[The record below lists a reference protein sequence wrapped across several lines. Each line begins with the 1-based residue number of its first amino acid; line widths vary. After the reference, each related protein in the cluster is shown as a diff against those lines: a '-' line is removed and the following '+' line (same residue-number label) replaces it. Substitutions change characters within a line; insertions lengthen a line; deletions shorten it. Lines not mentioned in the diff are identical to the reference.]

1 MLPFLRRKQTA
12 ALIISHRKKGG
23 IQESSG
29 PIEEN
34 REPDE
39 EKEVD
44 SLKEVA
50 KEMMSAFE
58 SKDASRLAECLKAA
72 FEILESE
79 EHEEEEEEL
88 DNSYDS
94 QNIKAAKS
102 VK

>member
-12 ALIISHRKKGG
+12 ALIISHRKNGG
-23 IQESSG
+23 IQESSE
-29 PIEEN
+29 PENKEE
-34 REPDE
+34 D
-39 EKEVD
+39 VD

-50 KEMMSAFE
+50 SEMLAALEAKS
-58 SKDASRLAECLKAA
+58 ASRLAECLKAA

-79 EHEEEEEEL
+79 EHEEEELGE
-88 DNSYDS
+88 DYDS

>member
-12 ALIISHRKKGG
+12 ALIISHRKNGG
-23 IQESSG
+23 IQESSE
-29 PIEEN
+29 PEHKEE
-34 REPDE
+34 
-39 EKEVD
+39 EVD

-50 KEMMSAFE
+50 SEMLSAME
-58 SKDASRLAECLKAA
+58 ARSASRLAECLKAA

-79 EHEEEEEEL
+79 EHEAEEEEL
-88 DNSYDS
+88 DNDYDS